1 MRNENQMQA
10 LQAGTL
16 AKVMRL
22 LDGLN
27 RSPSNDATVG
37 HVGELLEQYEASRTE
52 IEQSLC
58 WLIGML
64 LDAFT
69 THLDQNTSLFSQ
81 IKLLQA
87 SLSPPL
93 SSTELRTLKS
103 IVENCADQITQLDSV
118 QAETVSEVLAPILK
132 AMPSPGSTVA
142 DVTPPKA
149 RAREAIVPESAA
161 SEFPQASPAARD
173 EDTALSSIV
182 HSAVLIPGRSVPWT
196 DSVTQTDGLAMNREQ
211 IKDVIEQSE
220 EFGVLLEVKLA
231 ALKKIHSPDQF
242 EAERNSVIRELE
254 KIQKNYRR
262 MTDQFCQVANC
273 LSNSQVDSHQLSAE
287 LRRMTVL
294 SFTDE
299 LTALPNRRA
308 FRQRLQDEVSRVQ
321 RYGQELSLAIIDL
334 DSFKPINDTY
344 GHPAGDAVLRAF
356 AQRVLNRLRQHDLV
370 ARYGG
375 EEFAI
380 LFPNTDLQGALLA
393 LQKVQTVSAKE
404 SLDYDGNKLE
414 LPTFSAGLA
423 NYHQGEG
430 MDGLIRRAD
439 DALYRAKHGGRNR
452 IEVSV
457 VGELSTADSSS

>member
-1 MRNENQMQA
+1 MRGGVQTMRSEHNTQSLQSTA
-10 LQAGTL
+10 LE
-16 AKVMRL
+16 KVMRL
-22 LDGLN
+22 LEGLG
-27 RSPSNDATVG
+27 RAQVSEATYV
-37 HVGELLEQYEASRTE
+37 HVGELLEQYESSRTE

-64 LDAFT
+64 LDAFS
-69 THLDQNTSLFSQ
+69 THLDQSSPLFSQ
-81 IKLLQA
+81 IKLLQV

-93 SSTELRTLKS
+93 SATELRALKS
-103 IVENCADQITQLDSV
+103 VVESCADQITQLDSV
-118 QAETVSEVLAPILK
+118 HAGTVAEVLSPVLDALPRAAEIAVPTPTMASIPAPSMESPIPKKIDVLAEPSIAPI
-132 AMPSPGSTVA
+132 PGFDKPVDWAGTL
-142 DVTPPKA
+142 
-149 RAREAIVPESAA
+149 
-161 SEFPQASPAARD
+161 SPA
-173 EDTALSSIV
+173 
-182 HSAVLIPGRSVPWT
+182 
-196 DSVTQTDGLAMNREQ
+196 DGLAMNREQ

-231 ALKKIHSPDQF
+231 ALKKIDSPDQF
-242 EAERNSVIRELE
+242 EVERNSVIKELE

-287 LRRMTVL
+287 LRRMTLL

-334 DSFKPINDTY
+334 DGFKPINDTY

-356 AQRVLNRLRQHDLV
+356 ANRVLNRLRQHDLV

-380 LFPNTDLQGALLA
+380 LFPNTDLHGALLA

-404 SLDYDGNKLE
+404 SLEYDGINLE

-423 NYHQGEG
+423 NYRQGEG

-452 IEVSV
+452 IEVADPVEVPASASV
-457 VGELSTADSSS
+457 